1 MKMTGVDMSV
11 KEILKE
17 AETKMKKSIDS
28 AKREFSEVRTGRA
41 HPGLIEGM
49 HVDYY
54 GTPTPFKQ
62 LASISTPD
70 PRTVM
75 VQPWDASIIPEI
87 EKAILSSN
95 LGVTP
100 TNDGKIVRLSVP
112 PLSEERR
119 GELAKIVKE
128 MAEKSRISLRTIRR
142 DANDRLKKS
151 QNDKAISEDEYFRS
165 HEDVQK
171 LTDRYIKEIDT
182 LLDEKSRSLT
192 EVR

>member
-1 MKMTGVDMSV
+1 MII
-11 KEILKE
+11 KEILKDTE
-17 AETKMKKSIDS
+17 NKMKKTIES

-49 HVDYY
+49 HLDYF
-54 GTPTPFKQ
+54 GTSTPFKQ
-62 LASISTPD
+62 VASISTPD
-70 PRTVM
+70 PRTVII
-75 VQPWDASIIPEI
+75 QPWDVTIIPEI

-100 TNDGKIVRLSVP
+100 SNDGKIVRLNIP

-119 GELAKIVKE
+119 KELAKVVKD
-128 MAEKSRISLRTIRR
+128 MAEQTRVSLRTIRR
-142 DANDRLKKS
+142 DSNDKLKKLHS
-151 QNDKAISEDEYFRS
+151 DKAVSEDDHFRA

-171 LTDRYIKEIDT
+171 VTDKYIGEIDS
-182 LLDEKSRSLT
+182 LLSEKSKSLL